1 MSEEE
6 DIEREVIIGW
16 IEARGAYVI
25 RADKI
30 LEGKEPHF
38 NFYDSDE
45 LETSKHVAR
54 ISFTRAGYIE
64 GGEDGLPGFKLNKNR

>member
-1 MSEEE
+1 M
-6 DIEREVIIGW
+6 
-16 IEARGAYVI
+16 I